1 MNNYMHLL
9 VEGHSAYW
17 ELLNTVLGAFTHD
30 NSLTP
35 HSLQPTNCIWER
47 REAGS
52 VRLPLPDSGRTRDSS
67 MSYELLTLRLLL
79 LCCLSRSSGPELTL
93 SGTSWTLPAK
103 LAQVTLRPL
112 HSAHTSLVAITN
124 PACPVCVLVQ
134 PSKWGL
140 LEERMLFMLDVID
153 T

>member
-1 MNNYMHLL
+1 MEKPVAETGLL
-9 VEGHSAYW
+9 IFFWFPVIFKRDEGHSAYW

-79 LCCLSRSSGPELTL
+79 LCCFSKPEFWSRTHLVWDIMNSTCQAGPGH
-93 SGTSWTLPAK
+93 SPSP
-103 LAQVTLRPL
+103 TLRSYFPRGNYKPGL
-112 HSAHTSLVAITN
+112 PSLC
-124 PACPVCVLVQ
+124 ACPTQ
-134 PSKWGL
+134 
-140 LEERMLFMLDVID
+140 
-153 T
+153 